1 LDWGVGLIPIEPALQ
16 KTRGRIWIM
25 RKYGVRLAFA
35 ASLLLASATAAI
47 ARPDLSD
54 ETKKFV
60 SVDAP
65 VVAITHVTVVDGT
78 GAPAKADQTIIIE
91 GDKISAAGP
100 YVSTQVPAGAQI
112 IDATGKTVIPGL
124 VHMHEHLFY
133 PMLPGKAYG
142 YEAESFTKLYLAGG
156 VTSLRTGGSMH
167 FAGDLS
173 VRDSIN
179 AGLQPGPWMDT
190 TGPYINAPG
199 SVPQLMT
206 IHTPEQAAR
215 AVDFYADQGATSF
228 KAYTNL
234 TRAELGAAI
243 QAAHRRGLK
252 LTGHLCSVTG
262 REAAD
267 LGIDN
272 IEHGI
277 MASDFNPNKQPDV
290 CPPRDPSA
298 TNALIDPVKANAVLD
313 YLVQKKVA
321 YTSTLPVGDTAR
333 NSPGIEVLAP
343 DVRALFE
350 NNRRTPKS
358 SPDAPMSPRLKQSI
372 DFAKAFYDK
381 GGLLLVGTDPTGGGG
396 VVPGFANQTA
406 IELMVEGGF
415 TFEQA
420 IKASTMNGATY
431 LNRANLIGSITP
443 GKQADLVLIDGNPS
457 RNVRDIRKV
466 QVVFKE
472 GVGYDPTK
480 LIESVRGK
488 AGLY

>member
-1 LDWGVGLIPIEPALQ
+1 MLKHGI
-16 KTRGRIWIM
+16 
-25 RKYGVRLAFA
+25 RLAFA
-35 ASLLLASATAAI
+35 AVLLLGAATAVVAQ
-47 ARPDLSD
+47 PDIGE

-60 SVDAP
+60 SVNAP
-65 VVAITHVTVVDGT
+65 VVAITHATVVDGT
-78 GAPAKADQTIIIE
+78 GAPAKSDQTIIIQD
-91 GDKISAAGP
+91 GQIRAVGP
-100 YVSTQVPAGAQI
+100 YASTQVPAGALI
-112 IDATGKTVIPGL
+112 VDGTGKTVIPGL

-156 VTSLRTGGSMH
+156 VTSMRTGGAMH

-179 AGLQPGPWMDT
+179 AGRQPGPWIDV
-190 TGPYINAPG
+190 TGPYINRPG

-206 IHTPEQAAR
+206 ISTPEEAAR

-234 TRAELGAAI
+234 TRADLGAAI
-243 QAAHRRGLK
+243 EAAHRRGLK
-252 LTGHLCSVTG
+252 LTGHLCSVTLS
-262 REAAD
+262 EAAD

-277 MASDFNPNKQPDV
+277 MGSDFNPNKQPDV
-290 CPPRDPSA
+290 CPPRDQSA
-298 TNALIDPVKANAVLD
+298 TGSTIDPAKADAVLD
-313 YLVQKKVA
+313 YLVQKNVA

-333 NSPGIEVLAP
+333 NSPGIEVYAP

-350 NNRRTPKS
+350 NSRRSPKS
-358 SPDAPMSPRLKQSI
+358 SPDAPMPTRLKQSVG
-372 DFAKAFYDK
+372 FAKAFYDK

-396 VVPGFANQTA
+396 VVPGFANHTA

-415 TFEQA
+415 TFEEA

-431 LNRANLIGSITP
+431 LNRADRIGSITA
-443 GKQADLVLIDGNPS
+443 GKQADLVLIDGNPFQ
-457 RNVRDIRKV
+457 NVRDIRKV
-466 QVVFKE
+466 EIVFKE
-472 GVGYDPTK
+472 GVGYDPKK
-480 LIESVRGK
+480 LIDAVRGK